1 MVFCFATFGYLA
13 AGSTVTRKDPMWSH
27 GFQVSS
33 ALELL
38 VGANVMSLTRVT
50 LVTVRTNQLL
60 VAPWQEHEL
69 AEMPPITTGP

>member
-1 MVFCFATFGYLA
+1 
-13 AGSTVTRKDPMWSH
+13 MWSH